1 MTGQLSMPLYLKI
14 FKMKKLLLLM
24 FFFTSISNA
33 QVAPFGMFTNQ
44 TIIIGD
50 FSGPSKI
57 YLGQNVPLSNS
68 ILGGTWSSLNP
79 SVATIDST
87 TGEITGVGLGTAT
100 INYQITQNGRTESDT
115 KTVEVTESLAIGT
128 GYGGGVI
135 AYIYQS
141 GDPGYSSTEITMLIA
156 AINDFPE
163 TLTWYLAGLRSWNS
177 GCISCNPDNLLLG
190 AGQTN
195 TENIAFNLST
205 RGQYPPND
213 YIFGAI
219 SSFRD
224 GDFEDWFVPSRDELI
239 KVQLQKDAINGFSAS
254 NYWTSND
261 DMSNSRGTTV
271 NFADGS
277 LFAKAK
283 NVVGATRLIRYAS
296 FTPSAPGAP
305 TNLAATVGNGEAT
318 VAFEAPISN
327 GYAITE
333 YTVTSNPGSHTQSGT
348 NSPIIVTGLTNGT
361 EYTFKVT
368 ATNAVGT
375 STFSVASSAV
385 TPAAVPSVP
394 TNVTANAG
402 NGQATVTFEAPISDG
417 GSTITEYTVTSS
429 NGNTQTGASS
439 PITVTGLTNGTAYTF
454 TVTAKNVMGTSG
466 ESSVS
471 NAVTPATVPGAP
483 TNVAA
488 NAGNGQATVTFEA
501 PISDGGSTIT
511 EYTVTSNPGSH
522 TQTGASSPI
531 TVTGLTNGTAYTFTV
546 TASNSV
552 GPSGAS
558 LASSVITPMATVPGV
573 PTNVTANAGNG
584 QATVTFEAP
593 ISDGGYSITGYT
605 VTSNDGLIQNGA
617 SSPITVTGLTNGTAY
632 TFKVTATNALGTSG
646 ESSVSNAVTPAPVP
660 SPPTNVFAV
669 TGNREATV
677 TFEAPISDG
686 GYAITGYTVTS
697 NDGLIQNGS
706 KSPIVIKSLV
716 KRNLYT
722 FTVTA
727 TNPMGT
733 SDASSESNQI
743 KAVASPGAPILLADK
758 PIGDRQVTL
767 KFKAPL
773 DDGGTPVTSYTAFC
787 YKEDGKTLVGTISVD
802 AADVPSTTK
811 SIVYTGLTNGTK
823 YGFRI
828 IAYNSVGSSP
838 KGTNLQYAT
847 LD

>member
-296 FTPSAPGAP
+296 FTP
-305 TNLAATVGNGEAT
+305 
-318 VAFEAPISN
+318 
-327 GYAITE
+327 
-333 YTVTSNPGSHTQSGT
+333 
-348 NSPIIVTGLTNGT
+348 
-361 EYTFKVT
+361 T
-368 ATNAVGT
+368 A
-375 STFSVASSAV
+375 
-385 TPAAVPSVP
+385 
-394 TNVTANAG
+394 
-402 NGQATVTFEAPISDG
+402 
-417 GSTITEYTVTSS
+417 
-429 NGNTQTGASS
+429 
-439 PITVTGLTNGTAYTF
+439 
-454 TVTAKNVMGTSG
+454 
-466 ESSVS
+466 
-471 NAVTPATVPGAP
+471 PGAP
-483 TNVAA
+483 TNVA
-488 NAGNGQATVTFEA
+488 
-501 PISDGGSTIT
+501 
-511 EYTVTSNPGSH
+511 
-522 TQTGASSPI
+522 
-531 TVTGLTNGTAYTFTV
+531 
-546 TASNSV
+546 
-552 GPSGAS
+552 
-558 LASSVITPMATVPGV
+558 
-573 PTNVTANAGNG
+573 ANAGNG